1 MRPIWTRF
9 LLGATL
15 LELMI
20 VLIVVGVVTSIAA
33 PTFGNLI
40 ITTKISQATSALHS
54 SLLFARSEALKRGRN
69 VVICRSSNPSALA
82 PNCAATSGAGWGQG
96 WIIYVDEDGNKKFTS
111 ADILIRMQD
120 AIFSTEAQ
128 GNITS
133 SPTRNYISYNPTGQ
147 TFGSFIRFTIH
158 RPESDMNTFHDKF
171 ICIASGGRARVDNDT
186 CTGK

>member
-1 MRPIWTRF
+1 MRPIEPK
-9 LLGATL
+9 LLQGATF

-20 VLIVVGVVTSIAA
+20 VVLLVGVITSIAA

-40 ITTKISQATSALHS
+40 ITTKISQATSALHA

-69 VVICRSSNPSALA
+69 VVICRSVNPSAIA
-82 PNCAATSGAGWGQG
+82 PSCATAPGAGWGQG
-96 WIIYVDEDGNKKFTS
+96 WIIYVDEDENKKFTN

-120 AIFSTEAQ
+120 AIFSKEAQ

-133 SPTRNYISYNPTGQ
+133 SPSRNYISYNPTGQ
-147 TFGSFIRFTIH
+147 TFGSFIRFTIR
-158 RPESDMNTFHDKF
+158 RPENDTNTSHDKF

-186 CTGK
+186 CSSK